1 MLIVSISFRIE
12 AFYIINVIDDFRFG
26 WIECWIQFNEQ
37 ISKTKYHPYTI
48 ANWANVCNSDR
59 CKDIMC
65 HKLE

>member
-37 ISKTKYHPYTI
+37 ISKTKISPIY
-48 ANWANVCNSDR
+48 N
-59 CKDIMC
+59 CK
-65 HKLE
+65 LG